1 MPTIVLSGAFVGLV
15 YGLLAVGLVI
25 TYRTSR
31 IVNFAFGE
39 TGMLAAFVYFD
50 IRLGRNT
57 STFTHDHGIVL
68 ALLVALAVGAVI
80 GLAMEWTIAR
90 PLRDNPTL
98 NGMVA
103 TVAASLLFV
112 TFAVRR
118 WGIEVRPIKPLVE
131 GAGVQ
136 LFGLTISPSQLLI
149 AGCTAV
155 ALCGLTAVYRFTNVG
170 LRFRATALNPYAAAL
185 SGINTNAT
193 SMATWAMAGALS
205 AMSGILIAPLVAPN
219 VFFMTLLALRGFA
232 AALVGGLTS
241 IWGGFVAGVL
251 LGVFEAVVAYE
262 SPVKGLTDVI
272 VALGI
277 VVLVVARPAGLVRAE
292 Y

>member
-1 MPTIVLSGAFVGLV
+1 MRTVVLSGAFVGLV
-15 YGLLAVGLVI
+15 YGLLAVGLVV

-31 IVNFAFGE
+31 IINFAYGE

-50 IRLGRNT
+50 IRLGHNT
-57 STFTHDHGIVL
+57 STFTHDHGIVVALLAAL
-68 ALLVALAVGAVI
+68 ALGALI
-80 GLAMEWTIAR
+80 GLAMEWAIAR
-90 PLRDNPTL
+90 PLRDNPTV
-98 NGMVA
+98 NGMVG
-103 TVAASLLFV
+103 TIAASLLFV

-118 WGIEVRPIKPLVE
+118 WGIEVRPTKPLVE
-131 GAGVQ
+131 GAGIH
-136 LFGLTISPSQLLI
+136 LLGLTISPSQLLI
-149 AGCTAV
+149 AACTAV
-155 ALCGLTAVYRFTNVG
+155 ILCGLAAVYRFTTLG

-193 SMATWAMAGALS
+193 SMVTWAMAGALS

-219 VFFMTLLALRGFA
+219 VFFMTLLALRAFA

-251 LGVFEAVVAYE
+251 LGVFEGVVAYE
-262 SPVKGLTDVI
+262 SPVAGITDVI
-272 VALGI
+272 VAVGI
-277 VVLVVARPAGLVRAE
+277 IVLLVARPGGLVRAE